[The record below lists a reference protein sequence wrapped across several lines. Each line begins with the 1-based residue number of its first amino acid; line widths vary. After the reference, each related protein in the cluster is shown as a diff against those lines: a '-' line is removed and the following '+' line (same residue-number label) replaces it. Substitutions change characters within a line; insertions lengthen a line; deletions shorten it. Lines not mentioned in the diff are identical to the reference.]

1 MLPKISRPGTKA
13 SIQNEAAVRRRYPPL
28 DGVTAST
35 PHIIVDE
42 HGIILAWYLPGILS
56 DQRQVGFF
64 SLSDHG
70 RQPDASQKDML
81 AARGKLGPL
90 LKMAESGS
98 SWRNH
103 QEMYPSGAEGPR
115 GSVNLSPAWFQLGHD
130 VSVST
135 HKIFFSATYSK
146 SGNVARLPACL
157 CRLQFTF
164 RIGMA
169 RCHLRIKCDFE
180 RNPGCNP
187 PYSL

>member
-81 AARGKLGPL
+81 AVQGKLGPL

-98 SWRNH
+98 SWQND
-103 QEMYPSGAEGPR
+103 QEMYPSGAEGPQASFLDLLPPPSPCIR
-115 GSVNLSPAWFQLGHD
+115 LKDMALPPRLALVLGPPPPLATPPSLVNPRLVPAAALLQGKHCCL
-130 VSVST
+130 
-135 HKIFFSATYSK
+135 ATAQVFK
-146 SGNVARLPACL
+146 PR
-157 CRLQFTF
+157 R
-164 RIGMA
+164 
-169 RCHLRIKCDFE
+169 
-180 RNPGCNP
+180 
-187 PYSL
+187 